1 MFDRRMFRVVEPFE
15 RKTVDF
21 GIAEVER
28 YNTMQVM
35 KSTQYVFCAK
45 KDFELAE
52 RLCKTQPEICD
63 PNRERAHVDSDL
75 SPDGVGNIEV
85 VLPE

>member
-1 MFDRRMFRVVEPFE
+1 MFDRRMFRQLEQFE

-21 GIAEVER
+21 GIDEVER

-45 KDFELAE
+45 RDFELAE
-52 RLCKTQPEICD
+52 RLCKAHPDICD
-63 PNRERAHVDSDL
+63 PDRERAQVDFQL
-75 SPDGVGNIEV
+75 APDGVGTIELI
-85 VLPE
+85 LPE